1 MVEAASHEAV
11 RSYGEPVLQSG
22 RDLVCVS
29 VGALA
34 DDGLRGRLTRAAEAG
49 ASRLIVPSGAVGA
62 LDLLRGAARG
72 GLDDV
77 LVEQRKPPLVLLGED
92 EADISEPRLVF
103 EGSARQA
110 AERFPTTMNI
120 VAAVALAGIGFE
132 RTRCRL
138 VADPALS
145 GAHVSLQA
153 RGGFGRMELTMQ
165 GVPSSNPRTSA
176 ITAMSVAAVL
186 EGLSDPLAVLP

>member
-1 MVEAASHEAV
+1 M
-11 RSYGEPVLQSG
+11 
-22 RDLVCVS
+22 
-29 VGALA
+29 
-34 DDGLRGRLTRAAEAG
+34 
-49 ASRLIVPSGAVGA
+49 
-62 LDLLRGAARG
+62 
-72 GLDDV
+72 
-77 LVEQRKPPLVLLGED
+77 LLGED

-153 RGGFGRMELTMQ
+153 RGEFGRMELTMQ

-186 EGLSDPLAVLP
+186 EGLSDPVAVLP